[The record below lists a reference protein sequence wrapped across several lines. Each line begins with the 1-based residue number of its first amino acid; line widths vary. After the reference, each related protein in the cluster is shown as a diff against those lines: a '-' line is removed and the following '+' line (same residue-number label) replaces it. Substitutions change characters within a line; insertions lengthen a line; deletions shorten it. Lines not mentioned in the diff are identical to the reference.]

1 MARTTVTKP
10 PKHPTTRVVVIGLG
24 RFGASLAHELVEHGS
39 EVLAIDAD
47 PRLVQQYSDEL
58 THVAVA
64 DTTDPDALEQLG
76 VADFPHAVV
85 GIGSD
90 LEASILTTSLLV
102 DFRIPRIWA
111 KANSRQHGRILERIG
126 AHHVVLPE
134 FDMGERIAHLVTGRM
149 LDYIEF
155 DDDYAM
161 VRTTAP
167 HAVIGTTLTE
177 SGLREHFNVTV
188 VAIKRRG
195 GEFTYATP
203 DNVVAD
209 GDQLIVSGSI
219 ACVESFADLV

>member
-1 MARTTVTKP
+1 M
-10 PKHPTTRVVVIGLG
+10 VVIGLG
-24 RFGASLAHELVEHGS
+24 RFGSSLAQELVEHGS
-39 EVLAIDAD
+39 EVLAIDSD
-47 PRLVQQYSDEL
+47 PRLVQQFSNDL

-64 DTTDPDALEQLG
+64 DTTDPGALEQLG
-76 VADFPHAVV
+76 VPDFPHAVV
-85 GIGSD
+85 GIGTD

-102 DFRIPRIWA
+102 EFEIPRIWA
-111 KANSRQHGRILERIG
+111 KATSRQHGRILERVG

-134 FDMGERIAHLVTGRM
+134 HDMGERIAHLVTGRM

-167 HAVIGTTLTE
+167 AAVIGNALAE
-177 SGLREHFNVTV
+177 SGLRERFNVTV

-195 GEFTYATP
+195 GGFTYATP
-203 DNVVAD
+203 DTVIAE

-219 ACVESFADLV
+219 ACVESFADIV

>member
-1 MARTTVTKP
+1 MAKAVFTKL
-10 PKHPTTRVVVIGLG
+10 PKHPTTRVVVVGLG
-24 RFGASLAHELVEHGS
+24 RFGGSLARELVEHGS
-39 EVLAIDAD
+39 EVLAIDSDA
-47 PRLVQQYSDEL
+47 RLVQQYSDEL

-76 VADFPHAVV
+76 VPDFPHAVV

-155 DDDYAM
+155 DEDYAM

-167 HAVIGTTLTE
+167 KAVIGMTLTE

-188 VAIKRRG
+188 VAIKRPG

-203 DNVVAD
+203 ETVVAE

>member
-1 MARTTVTKP
+1 MLGKP
-10 PKHPTTRVVVIGLG
+10 AKTPKHPTTRVVVIGLG
-24 RFGASLAHELVEHGS
+24 RFGGSLAHELVVHGS
-39 EVLAIDAD
+39 EVLAIDSD
-47 PRLVQQYSDEL
+47 PRLVQQFSNDL

-64 DTTDPDALEQLG
+64 DTTDQEALVQLG
-76 VADFPHAVV
+76 VPDFPHAVV
-85 GIGSD
+85 GIGTD

-102 DFRIPRIWA
+102 DFQIPRIWA
-111 KANSRQHGRILERIG
+111 KATSRQHGRILERVG

-155 DDDYAM
+155 DENYAM

-167 HAVIGTTLTE
+167 RAVVGMTLTE

-203 DNVVAD
+203 ETVIFAD
-209 GDQLIVSGSI
+209 DQLIVSGSI
-219 ACVESFADLV
+219 VCVESFADLV

>member
-1 MARTTVTKP
+1 M
-10 PKHPTTRVVVIGLG
+10 VVIGLG
-24 RFGASLAHELVEHGS
+24 RFGGSLAHELVVHGS
-39 EVLAIDAD
+39 EVLAIDSD
-47 PRLVQQYSDEL
+47 PRLVQQFSNDL

-64 DTTDPDALEQLG
+64 DTTDQEALVQLG
-76 VADFPHAVV
+76 VPDFPHAVV
-85 GIGSD
+85 GIGTD

-102 DFRIPRIWA
+102 DFQIPRIWA
-111 KANSRQHGRILERIG
+111 KATSRQHGRILERVG

-155 DDDYAM
+155 DENYAM

-167 HAVIGTTLTE
+167 RAVVGMTLTE

-203 DNVVAD
+203 ETVIFAD
-209 GDQLIVSGSI
+209 DQLIVSGSI
-219 ACVESFADLV
+219 VCVESFADLV

>member
-1 MARTTVTKP
+1 MGKP
-10 PKHPTTRVVVIGLG
+10 AKTPKHPTTRVVVIGLG
-24 RFGASLAHELVEHGS
+24 RFGGSLAHELVVHGS
-39 EVLAIDAD
+39 EVLAIDSD
-47 PRLVQQYSDEL
+47 PRLVQQFSNDL

-64 DTTDPDALEQLG
+64 DTTDQEALVQLG
-76 VADFPHAVV
+76 VPDFPHAVV
-85 GIGSD
+85 GIGTD

-102 DFRIPRIWA
+102 DFQIPRIWA
-111 KANSRQHGRILERIG
+111 KATSRQHGRILERVG

-155 DDDYAM
+155 DENYAM

-167 HAVIGTTLTE
+167 RAVVGMTLTE

-203 DNVVAD
+203 ETVIFAD
-209 GDQLIVSGSI
+209 DQLIVSGSI
-219 ACVESFADLV
+219 VCVESFADLV